1 MPEGSNL
8 LSILFSGG
16 GFVTLLIYILGKY
29 FENRKDKRDKKDE
42 MDKYWTSEVKE
53 DRDKLSEEVKSL
65 RDEYFKVLTVV
76 STLQAKFDIL
86 EEQQKNTLEQNKR
99 LRRERNAARDEA
111 KKWKESFMAM
121 QIKFNDAM
129 KKIEKMKEGI

>member
-53 DRDKLSEEVKSL
+53 DRDMLSEEVKSL
-65 RDEYFKVLTVV
+65 RAEYFKVLTVV
-76 STLQAKFDIL
+76 STLQAKFDVL

-99 LRRERNAARDEA
+99 LRRERNAARNEA
-111 KKWKESFMAM
+111 KKWKENFIAM
-121 QIKFNDAM
+121 QMKFNDAM